1 MNNEKQP
8 MPRGETSTAET
19 SGPACIIDG
28 KKVEVET
35 FDPRALLEG
44 ERVNFQPQ
52 DKSQKIV
59 LDVKIAR
66 FLCSN
71 IKSDGTVLEVS
82 DVECMRFVHTCQS
95 YKLDPLL
102 NEIYFIKYDA
112 VKPANFIVAYD
123 IFLKRASNH
132 PRYRGLQTGW
142 ILQKIGTKAGD
153 SRKIIKGGDDI
164 AEDMMIVGAWCHALH
179 EGIDTPIEIATL
191 KERNT
196 GKSTWGSQPHTQLM
210 KCAIAAA
217 CRRAFPD
224 VLSKLYIDSEFPET
238 IQRDKSETFDEAA
251 KESGSTIKESAGSE
265 LVDVEPATPT
275 ETPEPT
281 ESQPKTPAFMLD

>member
-1 MNNEKQP
+1 MSSEKQTSI
-8 MPRGETSTAET
+8 RGDTSTTEKDA
-19 SGPACIIDG
+19 PACIVDG
-28 KKVEVET
+28 QKVEVET

-44 ERVNFQPQ
+44 KCIKFQPQ
-52 DKSQKIV
+52 DKSQEIV

-71 IKSDGTVLEVS
+71 TKSDGTIIEVS
-82 DVECMRFVHTCQS
+82 DVECMRFIHTCQS

-102 NEIYFIKYDA
+102 NEIYFIKYDK

-123 IFLKRASNH
+123 IFLKRASSH
-132 PRYRGLQTGW
+132 PRYKGLQTGW
-142 ILQKIGTKAGD
+142 MLQKIGVKSGD
-153 SRKIIKGGDDI
+153 SRKHIKSGEDI
-164 AEDMMIVGAWCHALH
+164 AEDMMIIGAWCHALH
-179 EGIDTPIEIATL
+179 EGIETPIEIATL

-238 IQRDKSETFDEAA
+238 TQRDKSETFDDAA
-251 KESGSTIKESAGSE
+251 KESGSVIEDSAGSE
-265 LVDVEPATPT
+265 VIDVEPT
-275 ETPEPT
+275 ETPEPAK
-281 ESQPKTPAFMLD
+281 ESGPKRPVWMDD